1 MFGVPNNLG
10 MNPFLIPILDPLLAI
25 LTAKMALYPLQ
36 GLKPQ
41 SSALRS
47 VLVKVDPSSKAYLQ
61 TPVRAVFSKVGF
73 S

>member
-1 MFGVPNNLG
+1 
-10 MNPFLIPILDPLLAI
+10 MNPFQIPILDPLSAI

-73 S
+73 T

>member
-1 MFGVPNNLG
+1 
-10 MNPFLIPILDPLLAI
+10 MNPFQIPILDPLSAI

-47 VLVKVDPSSKAYLQ
+47 ALVKVDPSSKAYLQ
-61 TPVRAVFSKVGF
+61 TPVRAVLSKVGF
-73 S
+73 T

>member
-1 MFGVPNNLG
+1 
-10 MNPFLIPILDPLLAI
+10 MNPFLIPILDPLSAI
-25 LTAKMALYPLQ
+25 LTPKMALYPLQ

-47 VLVKVDPSSKAYLQ
+47 ALVKVDPSSKAYLQ

-73 S
+73 T

>member
-1 MFGVPNNLG
+1 
-10 MNPFLIPILDPLLAI
+10 MNPFQIPILDPLSAI

-47 VLVKVDPSSKAYLQ
+47 ALVKVDPDPSSKAYLQ

-73 S
+73 T